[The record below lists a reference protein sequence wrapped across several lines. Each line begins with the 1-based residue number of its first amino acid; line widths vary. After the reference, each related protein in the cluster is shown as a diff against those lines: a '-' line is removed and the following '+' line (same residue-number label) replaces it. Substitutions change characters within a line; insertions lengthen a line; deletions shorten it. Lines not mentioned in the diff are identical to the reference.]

1 MNFKL
6 NPEKRCSSF
15 LVPRVVVDEHLKLAG
30 ALQLRAILYCSSR
43 ADGQFTPEE
52 LAEALSCNVQDAGD
66 ALMFWQQLGVLDVE
80 GIAAPQA
87 APAPQK
93 AERAVFSAPELA
105 RPDRKEVARRGLESH
120 DIAMILQEA
129 QIKFGRTLKQSE
141 SSLLVWLYDD
151 MGMSPALILMV
162 LEYAVRANRCNV
174 AFIERLARDW
184 VENGVQNI
192 TDAEQRIVT
201 LNESQRAWNKM
212 RRAFGLEQRAPSENE
227 LKFARTAVLEWH
239 YSTELFKHA
248 YDLCVDS
255 IGKYRLSYIKTIL
268 TKWHKNG
275 FKTLDE
281 VLKAENEKAAAKAQ
295 ESTGYAAYD
304 LSAAEQLINGD

>member
-6 NPEKRCSSF
+6 NQEKRCSSF
-15 LVPRVVVDEHLKLAG
+15 LVPRAVADEHLKLAG
-30 ALQLRAILYCSSR
+30 ALQLRVILYCCSR
-43 ADGQFTPEE
+43 ADGEFTPEE
-52 LAEALSCNVQDAGD
+52 LALALSCNVQDAGD
-66 ALMFWQQLGVLDVE
+66 ALMFWQQLGVLE
-80 GIAAPQA
+80 AQGLATP
-87 APAPQK
+87 PATASPK
-93 AERAVFSAPELA
+93 SEKAVFSAPELA
-105 RPDRKEVARRGLESH
+105 RPDRKEVARRGMESY

-129 QIKFGRTLKQSE
+129 QVKFGRTLKQSE

-184 VENGVQNI
+184 VENGVQSI

-227 LKFARTAVLEWH
+227 LKFARQAVLEWH
-239 YSTELFKHA
+239 YSAELFKHA

-275 FKTLDE
+275 FKTLND
-281 VLKAENEKAAAKAQ
+281 VLKSENEKEAAKAR
-295 ESTGYAAYD
+295 ENAGYAAYD

>member
-1 MNFKL
+1 MLQKFLKGGVPLNFKL

-151 MGMSPALILMV
+151 MGMSPALILIFAISTNIIITIAFQPTNSLLKIAIYPV
-162 LEYAVRANRCNV
+162 LP
-174 AFIERLARDW
+174 
-184 VENGVQNI
+184 
-192 TDAEQRIVT
+192 EQ
-201 LNESQRAWNKM
+201 A
-212 RRAFGLEQRAPSENE
+212 
-227 LKFARTAVLEWH
+227 
-239 YSTELFKHA
+239 
-248 YDLCVDS
+248 
-255 IGKYRLSYIKTIL
+255 
-268 TKWHKNG
+268 
-275 FKTLDE
+275 
-281 VLKAENEKAAAKAQ
+281 
-295 ESTGYAAYD
+295 
-304 LSAAEQLINGD
+304 